1 MAHDV
6 FISYSSHDQATALA
20 VVNALESNGVRCWI
34 APRDI
39 RAGDV
44 WAQVIV
50 EAIATSRALVL
61 VFSAS
66 ANRSGHVVNEVDA
79 AIRKGAIVVPFRI
92 ENVMP
97 DGAMEFH
104 LRTRHWLD
112 ALTPDLGHHV
122 AELVRTIKSLLGTAA
137 SQAPQTEFGIAA
149 AKKSG
154 PLVESTE
161 SGFHLKVPKPH
172 LPTSPRVRKYVLGG
186 AAALAAAILLVR
198 LVGGFRS
205 TLKPFEVRE
214 TTAGSE
220 FRTTIRPRSIRFFE
234 SGSTIP
240 PQTQRVYDG
249 SFIASQVRFINTE
262 VWLDLDAPR
271 RELYVPLN
279 CTTFDQSGGVI
290 ANFGLE
296 NRIKSDATNWYNQIG
311 WGRQAPGSWKPGD
324 YRVDCAYG
332 GKVVA
337 SGRFK
342 VTG

>member
-6 FISYSSHDQATALA
+6 FISHSSQDQATALA

-44 WAQVIV
+44 WAQAIV
-50 EAIATSRALVL
+50 EAIAASRALVL

-79 AIRKGAIVVPFRI
+79 AIRKGVIVVPFRI

-112 ALTPDLGHHV
+112 ALTPDLAHHV
-122 AELVRTIKSLLGTAA
+122 AELVTTTKSLLGAA
-137 SQAPQTEFGIAA
+137 AGPAPQTEFGVPA

-154 PLVESTE
+154 PLVESTD
-161 SGFHLKVPKPH
+161 SGFHVKLPKPH
-172 LPTSPRVRKYVLGG
+172 LPKSPKVRRLLIGAG
-186 AAALAAAILLVR
+186 AAGAAIILISR
-198 LVGGFRS
+198 LVAGSGS
-205 TLKPFEVRE
+205 TLDPFEVRE

-262 VWLDLDAPR
+262 VWVDLDPPR

-279 CTTFDQSGGVI
+279 CTTFDGSGGVI

-296 NRIKSDATNWYNQIG
+296 NRIKADATNWYNQLG
-311 WGRQAPGSWKPGD
+311 WGRQAPGSWKPGV

-342 VTG
+342 VTS